1 MPGRMP
7 YDPLYLRD
15 LFSHSAW
22 YYDAVNAVTSA
33 GQVFLW
39 RREVAALAAPRPTDR
54 VLDAFAGT
62 GGLALAVLPR
72 LDARGEL
79 VLADLSPAM
88 LHVAQ
93 KRIGTRLAG
102 QGEERRPHVGF
113 VVGDLLGDDLDLGR
127 FDVVTLGWGLR
138 YVADVPAALKRVR
151 ALLRPGGRLVVLE
164 FTQPRRRSW
173 ATPAHV
179 FFRDAVPRVGSWLAG
194 DAELHDYMRDS
205 SAAFPPAE
213 VLAGLMGATG
223 LTVTAVR
230 SHLGGLVTI
239 VAAEDPSGAAEDASV
254 AVEHRTAFAE
264 DLTRAG

>member
-1 MPGRMP
+1 MP

-39 RREVAALAAPRPTDR
+39 RREVAALADPRSTGR

-62 GGLALAVLPR
+62 GGLALAILPR
-72 LDARGEL
+72 LSAQGEL

-88 LHVAQ
+88 LHVAR
-93 KRIGTRLAG
+93 KRIGARLAG
-102 QGEERRPHVGF
+102 LGEERRPHVSYM
-113 VVGDLLGDDLDLGR
+113 VGDLLGDDFDLGR

-138 YVADVPAALKRVR
+138 YVSDVPAALARVR

-164 FTQPRRRSW
+164 FTEPQRRSW
-173 ATPAHV
+173 AAPAHL
-179 FFRDAVPRVGSWLAG
+179 FFRDAVPRLGSWLAG
-194 DAELHDYMRDS
+194 DAELHGYMRDS

-213 VLAGLMGATG
+213 VLAGLIEATG
-223 LTVTAVR
+223 LTVAAVR

-239 VAAEDPSGAAEDASV
+239 VAAEDLSGV
-254 AVEHRTAFAE
+254 AE
-264 DLTRAG
+264 DLTRGG